1 LKQFNVTQK
10 IVKSSQKYGL
20 GIQDPEKSYPLSW
33 IRDLRSETL
42 LNGENILTI
51 LTIFKSVLLVL
62 SSEDPVNFDN
72 VLVVQLERL
81 QDTKQL
87 CQVALWERPGVPLLQ
102 ESDHIL
108 KFAILYIIAACEHF
122 KYIEKKSV

>member
-1 LKQFNVTQK
+1 M
-10 IVKSSQKYGL
+10 KSSQKYGL

-81 QDTKQL
+81 Q
-87 CQVALWERPGVPLLQ
+87 
-102 ESDHIL
+102 ESYVRLHCGKGIGFHFC
-108 KFAILYIIAACEHF
+108 KSRIIC
-122 KYIEKKSV
+122 